1 MLEIFVRFQISSIS
15 RPKAGTCLLYE
26 HSSLHGCIPGL
37 VVYHTLLVLMRSGG
51 SILHPFYHKYAFI
64 RKQENVHGFLRQL
77 RGLRNVDILVDT
89 MTVLSH
95 PPLLDLYEME
105 DTRKMNEAATAGFF
119 PATTALATKSANPS
133 GRDGKGINVGVITRG
148 RLQSKLM
155 TKMQEQRKNGL
166 GNKE

>member
-1 MLEIFVRFQISSIS
+1 MTRILEIFVRF
-15 RPKAGTCLLYE
+15 RDRKRETCLLYE

-37 VVYHTLLVLMRSGG
+37 VVYRTLQVLMRSGG
-51 SILHPFYHKYAFI
+51 SILDPFYHKDAFI
-64 RKQENVHGFLRQL
+64 RKQEDIDGFLRQL

-95 PPLLDLYEME
+95 PPLLYLYEME
-105 DTRKMNEAATAGFF
+105 GKRKMNEAATAGFF